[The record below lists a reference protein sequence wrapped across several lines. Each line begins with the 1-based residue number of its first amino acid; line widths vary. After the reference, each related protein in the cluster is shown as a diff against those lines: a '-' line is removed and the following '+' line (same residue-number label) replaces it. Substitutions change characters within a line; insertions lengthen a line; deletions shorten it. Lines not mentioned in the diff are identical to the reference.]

1 MNFLSSNPLDT
12 IQKAFRS
19 NSKGLK
25 VLAIVAL
32 VAAVAGALATYAT
45 REDFLMERLGKFLL
59 AVATLSYFVI
69 DSALRAREEERLV
82 ARIDRAE
89 QVAVDNPDKPGPLW
103 EAARARLELYFQRN
117 LSQIRSIFW
126 ITCLVMIA
134 GFVMIAYGLS
144 TAQSDQALKG
154 SALAVGAG
162 LLTEFV
168 AATFIVVYKSTMSQA
183 DAFVATLERINSVG
197 MAIQILDSIPDS
209 EGDLKNKSRADLVM
223 QILEKKSREGTRQGN
238 RKKPR
243 IKAANKSG
251 GADG

>member
-1 MNFLSSNPLDT
+1 MNLLSSNPLDT
-12 IQKAFRS
+12 LQRAFRS
-19 NSKGLK
+19 KSKGLK
-25 VLAIVAL
+25 VLATITLVVAI
-32 VAAVAGALATYAT
+32 AGALASYTSHN
-45 REDFLMERLGKFLL
+45 FLLERLGQFLL
-59 AVATLSYFVI
+59 AIATLSYFFI
-69 DSALRAREEERLV
+69 DSALRAREEERLE

-89 QVAVDNPDKPGPLW
+89 QVAVENPDKPGPLW

-126 ITCLVMIA
+126 ITCLVMMA

-144 TAQSDQALKG
+144 TAQSDQAIKG

-183 DAFVATLERINSVG
+183 DTFVATLERINSVG

-209 EGDLKNKSRADLVM
+209 EGELKNQSRADLVR
-223 QILEKKSREGTRQGN
+223 QILEKRPREESKKGG
-238 RKKPR
+238 RKKP
-243 IKAANKSG
+243 IKRAANKGG